1 MVIFYEI
8 CGVGDTCFDSVIY
21 VMSMIYIFCLFGWN
35 NEKNKKGV
43 FGHFVECNTWQ
54 RVPLPSV
61 VTIALSKEGTTRKR

>member
-1 MVIFYEI
+1 
-8 CGVGDTCFDSVIY
+8 VIY